1 MSEHMGICK
10 TLQMRGSCSRK
21 MGATGRSA
29 VAVHIDLSLTK
40 SVIDNFDYCFS
51 ENGLTAF
58 KLGQPLASASFIEFV
73 GEEEYKKLV
82 NFVLRYLA
90 DVDIPIK
97 R

>member
-1 MSEHMGICK
+1 M
-10 TLQMRGSCSRK
+10 
-21 MGATGRSA
+21 
-29 VAVHIDLSLTK
+29 DLPLINP
-40 SVIDNFDYCFS
+40 VIDNFDYCFS